1 MHGDSVI
8 ARNYL
13 IAFAAATAAASLAA
27 CATTHATAGGTR
39 DAGAPTA
46 RKAVDT
52 FLAAIRAQ
60 DLQAIS
66 MIWGTERGPARDVIN
81 RDELERRE
89 IIMVCFFNHDKAAVG
104 EETPGEKG
112 RRIFAVTLTKGQ
124 LTRTA
129 DFTAVPGP
137 SERWFVENGDIL
149 KVREFCRNDQAD
161 SLQFQMVQPHEVPS
175 H

>member
-13 IAFAAATAAASLAA
+13 IVFAAAAAASLAA
-27 CATTHATAGGTR
+27 CATTHNGGGATR
-39 DAGAPTA
+39 DSGAPTA

-52 FLAAIRAQ
+52 FLAAVHAQ

-66 MIWGTERGPARDVIN
+66 LVWGTERGPAREVIN

-89 IIMVCFFNHDKAAVG
+89 IIMICFFNHDKATVG
-104 EETPGEKG
+104 EETAGEKG

-129 DFTAVPGP
+129 DFTAIPGP
-137 SERWFVENGDIL
+137 SERWYVENGDIL
-149 KVREFCRNDQAD
+149 KVREFCRNDQPD
-161 SLQFQMVQPHEVPS
+161 SLQFQMVQPREVPPR
-175 H
+175 